1 MSPTPH
7 HLAQARPATLPHL
20 LAQLPPMLRWI
31 HATQAAVYALVGS
44 YLAAGWTGLR
54 AAPSIRAA
62 LVVWLVVLYGFVVND
77 YFDIEVDRRS
87 KPDRPIP
94 AGRTAP
100 ATAVWLAVALA
111 LGAQIWAFTLGPLP
125 AGIALANLLLC
136 AAYSAWLKNTVLLG
150 NAAMAL
156 LDSTIVLY
164 GSLAL
169 GAPPRAAW
177 LAAGLFALFF
187 FGYEILKTAADREGD
202 GRAGLRT
209 VATRLGAPLS
219 VRLFQ
224 LVVVLFNLVGVAL
237 WAGGLATG
245 AFLSAFLLCCT
256 LPTLAAALAARS
268 AVPDRIDQGLALLK
282 LVWLSSWLPIMLLR

>member
-1 MSPTPH
+1 
-7 HLAQARPATLPHL
+7 
-20 LAQLPPMLRWI
+20 MLRWL
-31 HATQAAVYALVGS
+31 HATQAAVYTLVGG

-54 AAPSIRAA
+54 AAPSLRAA

-77 YFDIEVDRRS
+77 YFDMEIDRLS
-87 KPDRPIP
+87 KPERPIP

-100 ATAVWLAVALA
+100 ATAVWLALALA
-111 LGAQIWAFTLGPLP
+111 LAAQVWALTLGPLA
-125 AGIALANLLLC
+125 AGVALINLLVC
-136 AAYSAWLKNTVLLG
+136 AAYSAWLKNTVLIG

-156 LDSTIVLY
+156 LDATIVLY

-169 GAPPRAAW
+169 GMPPRAAW
-177 LAAGLFALFF
+177 IAAGLFALFF
-187 FGYEILKTAADREGD
+187 FGYEILKTVADREGD

-209 VATRLGAPLS
+209 VATRLGARWS

-224 LVVVLFNLVGVAL
+224 LVAALFNLAAVAL
-237 WAGGLATG
+237 WASGLASG
-245 AFLSAFLLCCT
+245 AFLAAFLLCCT

-268 AVPDRIDQGLALLK
+268 AAPVPIGRGLALLK

>member
-1 MSPTPH
+1 
-7 HLAQARPATLPHL
+7 
-20 LAQLPPMLRWI
+20 MLRWL
-31 HATQAAVYALVGS
+31 HATQAAAYALVGA
-44 YLAAGWTGLR
+44 YLAAGWAGLR

-77 YFDIEVDRRS
+77 YFDIEVDRLS

-100 ATAVWLAVALA
+100 ATAVWLALALA
-111 LGAQIWAFTLGPLP
+111 LGAQVWALTLGPLP
-125 AGIALANLLLC
+125 AGVALANLLAC
-136 AAYSAWLKNTVLLG
+136 AAYSARLKNTVLIG
-150 NAAMAL
+150 NATMAL

-164 GSLAL
+164 GSLVL
-169 GAPPRAAW
+169 GTPPRAAW

-209 VATRLGAPLS
+209 VATRLGARLS
-219 VRLFQ
+219 VRLFL
-224 LVVVLFNLVGVAL
+224 LVTALFNLTAAAL
-237 WAGGLATG
+237 WAGGMATG
-245 AFLSAFLLCCT
+245 AFLAAFLLCCS

-268 AVPDRIDQGLALLK
+268 AAPDGIGRGLSLLK
-282 LVWLSSWLPIMLLR
+282 LVWLSSWLPIMLLK